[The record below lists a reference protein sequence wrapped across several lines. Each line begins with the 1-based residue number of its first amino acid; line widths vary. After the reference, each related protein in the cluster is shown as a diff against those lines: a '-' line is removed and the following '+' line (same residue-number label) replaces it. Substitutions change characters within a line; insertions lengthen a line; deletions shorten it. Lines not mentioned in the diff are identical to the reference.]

1 MKCEKCGE
9 SFKIVGKISSC
20 PWCGNEPTVEV
31 KKTDPA
37 AGKVFSFMKMGR
49 RGRLFITETP
59 ELMRPPQVKAAVDK
73 VFSTQDRIGNRGR
86 LFMAETPKLTSDA
99 LTCALKT
106 LYSQEAVARMAYGSG
121 EAANDRNKISGL
133 AAWFPGPLAGQANTQ
148 IEIRNAFMG
157 NMHCKAPGHNGRL
170 PASAPTGSDSFFGV
184 NRSVDPPIAILGNS
198 DLEPAACQ
206 HEFIP
211 MFNSISCKKCGLDRD
226 KIKIEH

>member
-20 PWCGNEPTVEV
+20 PWCGNEPTAEV

-37 AGKVFSFMKMGR
+37 AGKVFSFMKMGIFSKQDR

-99 LTCALKT
+99 LACAPKT
-106 LYSQEAVARMAYGSG
+106 
-121 EAANDRNKISGL
+121 
-133 AAWFPGPLAGQANTQ
+133 
-148 IEIRNAFMG
+148 
-157 NMHCKAPGHNGRL
+157 L
-170 PASAPTGSDSFFGV
+170 PASARCRRWQMCANLRCFKH
-184 NRSVDPPIAILGNS
+184 
-198 DLEPAACQ
+198 PARI
-206 HEFIP
+206 HP
-211 MFNSISCKKCGLDRD
+211 DV
-226 KIKIEH
+226 